1 MLDCRNSIKKKA
13 PQALTPPP
21 QPAGAPMASLSSTP
35 ISPKSNSPR
44 PPAIKRGND
53 LNSSSEKVVTT
64 GITSTTRAK
73 ILERKKSKSF
83 KATGVGV
90 TDINGGADFINVAF
104 VLLLLRLR

>member
-1 MLDCRNSIKKKA
+1 MLDSRNSIKIKA
-13 PQALTPPP
+13 HQALTPPP
-21 QPAGAPMASLSSTP
+21 QPVGAPKASLSSTP
-35 ISPKSNSPR
+35 ISSKSKSQW

-53 LNSSSEKVVTT
+53 LNSSSEKVVAP

-83 KATGVGV
+83 KATSVGV